1 MKKLRFPIMALA
13 AFGVIWQQNKAEQN
27 IYILCICVV
36 VFMYGMMQLSGKT
49 PSKNI
54 QKDDEKD

>member
-1 MKKLRFPIMALA
+1 MKKLRFPIMTLA

>member
-1 MKKLRFPIMALA
+1 MKKLRFPIMTLA

-36 VFMYGMMQLSGKT
+36 VFMYGMMQLSEKT